1 MPWIIR
7 LKTTSLPRVN
17 YGGFHYKHFEKD
29 NVKTIKNSKD
39 SFATKVPLSQ
49 KDITNIYSWQENIV
63 GLENDI
69 DRNLGL
75 FSLIA
80 I

>member
-1 MPWIIR
+1 M
-7 LKTTSLPRVN
+7 TTSIPGGH
-17 YGGFHYKHFEKD
+17 YGGFHYKYFEKD
-29 NVKTIKNSKD
+29 KVITIKNSKD
-39 SFATKVPLSQ
+39 SFATKVPLFQ

-75 FSLIA
+75 FSLIGV
-80 I
+80 

>member
-1 MPWIIR
+1 MA
-7 LKTTSLPRVN
+7 TSIPGVH

-29 NVKTIKNSKD
+29 KVKTIKNSKD
-39 SFATKVPLSQ
+39 SFATKVALSQ